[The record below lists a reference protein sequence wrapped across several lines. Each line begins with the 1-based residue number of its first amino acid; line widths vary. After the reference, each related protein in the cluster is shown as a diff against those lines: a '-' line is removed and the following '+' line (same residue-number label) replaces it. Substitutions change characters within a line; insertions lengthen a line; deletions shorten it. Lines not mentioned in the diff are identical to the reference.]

1 MGKLGLPRDMAK
13 VAMVVSNSCAPDPR
27 VLRSAFWLV
36 EAGHQVTIHAFDR
49 LQLHSKSES
58 THGARIMRYHLGQIP
73 YGGMRKTIKGIL
85 KFVKQVK
92 ASLRHSPPDLIYC
105 HDADTLSVAVSLKK
119 SHQIPFVFDM
129 HDLHHTWIRM
139 PAPKSIIRK
148 LLSGKMEATMLRQA
162 KKADAII
169 TTSGKIEGGKFD
181 GFEQYLQSKNLSSTV
196 VENRP
201 LEISIRQQKPSDD
214 KQWSIGYLGRVR
226 ELKTFTL
233 MLEAVKLIPITER
246 PKIIIAGD
254 GIKSKE
260 VNELIMNAVE
270 SGEVEAEVIGAFIQS
285 QFLELVS
292 QIDVMF
298 ALYPPNRG
306 NILQGALPVKMFDA
320 AANGVPSIVNS
331 DCLMGELAESEEL
344 GKAVAW
350 GDAQA
355 ACNALLELKG
365 AKVELRITSQREKE
379 KFLST
384 VLPLLD

>member
-1 MGKLGLPRDMAK
+1 
-13 VAMVVSNSCAPDPR
+13 MVVSNSCAPDPR

-49 LQLHSKSES
+49 LQQHAKSES
-58 THGARIMRYHLGQIP
+58 THGARIMRYHLGEIP

-85 KFVKQVK
+85 QFVKRVK
-92 ASLRHSPPDLIYC
+92 ASLMHSPPDLIYC

-139 PAPKSIIRK
+139 PAPNSILRK
-148 LLSGKMEATMLRQA
+148 LLSLKMEATMLRQA
-162 KKADAII
+162 RKADAII

-181 GFEQYLQSKNLSSTV
+181 GFEQYLQSKNLASTV

-201 LEISIRQQKPSDD
+201 LEMSIPQQEPSDN
-214 KQWSIGYLGRVR
+214 KQWTIGYLGRVR

-233 MLEAVKLIPITER
+233 MLEAIKLIPATER

-254 GIKSKE
+254 GTKAKE
-260 VNELIMNAVE
+260 VQQLMMNAVE
-270 SGEVEAEVIGAFIQS
+270 SGEIEAEVSGAFTSS
-285 QFLELVS
+285 QFEELVG
-292 QIDVMF
+292 QLDVMF

-306 NILQGALPVKMFDA
+306 NISQGALPVKMFDA

-331 DCLMGELAESEEL
+331 DCLMGELAEFEEI
-344 GKAVAW
+344 GRAVRW
-350 GDAQA
+350 DDAQA
-355 ACNALLELKG
+355 ACNAMLELKG
-365 AKVELRITSQREKE
+365 TIVELRITSQREKD

>member
-1 MGKLGLPRDMAK
+1 MAKLGLPSVMAK

-49 LQLHSKSES
+49 LQQHAKSES
-58 THGARIMRYHLGQIP
+58 THGARIMRYHLGEIP

-85 KFVKQVK
+85 QFVKRVK
-92 ASLRHSPPDLIYC
+92 ASLMHSPPDLIYC

-139 PAPKSIIRK
+139 PAPNSILRK
-148 LLSGKMEATMLRQA
+148 LLSLKMEATMLRQA
-162 KKADAII
+162 RKADAII

-181 GFEQYLQSKNLSSTV
+181 GFEQYLQSKNLASTV

-201 LEISIRQQKPSDD
+201 LEMSIPQQEPSDN
-214 KQWSIGYLGRVR
+214 KQWTIGYLGRVR

-233 MLEAVKLIPITER
+233 MLEAIKLIPATER

-254 GIKSKE
+254 GTKAKE
-260 VNELIMNAVE
+260 VQQLMMNAVE
-270 SGEVEAEVIGAFIQS
+270 SGEIEAEVSGAFTSS
-285 QFLELVS
+285 QFEELVG
-292 QIDVMF
+292 QLDVMF

-306 NILQGALPVKMFDA
+306 NISQGALPVKMFDA

-331 DCLMGELAESEEL
+331 DCLMGELAEFEEI
-344 GKAVAW
+344 GRAVRW
-350 GDAQA
+350 DDAEA
-355 ACNALLELKG
+355 ACNALLELRG
-365 AKVELRITSQREKE
+365 TIVELRITSQREKD
-379 KFLST
+379 KFLSA

>member
-1 MGKLGLPRDMAK
+1 MAK
-13 VAMVVSNSCAPDPR
+13 VAMVVSNSCSPDPR

-58 THGARIMRYHLGQIP
+58 THGARIMRYHLGEIP
-73 YGGMRKTIKGIL
+73 YGGMGKTIKGIL

-105 HDADTLSVAVSLKK
+105 HDADTLSIATSLKK

-139 PAPKSIIRK
+139 PAPNSIVRK
-148 LLSGKMEATMLRQA
+148 FLSRRMEAKMLRQA
-162 KKADAII
+162 KKADVII

-181 GFEQYLQSKNLSSTV
+181 GFEQYLQSKNLISTV

-201 LEISIRQQKPSDD
+201 LEMSIAQQKPSNAT
-214 KQWSIGYLGRVR
+214 KWSVGYLGRVR

-233 MLEAVKLIPITER
+233 MLEAIKLIPVAER
-246 PKIIIAGD
+246 PNIIIAGD
-254 GIKSKE
+254 GTKANE
-260 VNELIMNAVE
+260 VGELMMNAVN
-270 SGEVEAEVIGAFIQS
+270 SGEVEAEVSGAFTPN
-285 QFLELVS
+285 QFHELVS

-331 DCLMGELAESEEL
+331 DCLMGELAESEEI
-344 GKAVAW
+344 GRAVAW
-350 GDAQA
+350 DDAQA
-355 ACNALLELKG
+355 ACDALLELKG
-365 AKVELRITSQREKE
+365 TIVELKIT
-379 KFLST
+379 
-384 VLPLLD
+384 

>member
-1 MGKLGLPRDMAK
+1 MGKLGLPSVMAK

-36 EAGHQVTIHAFDR
+36 EAAHQVTIHAFDR
-49 LQLHSKSES
+49 LQLHAKSES
-58 THGARIMRYHLGQIP
+58 THGARIMRYHLGEIP

-85 KFVKQVK
+85 QFVKRVK
-92 ASLRHSPPDLIYC
+92 ASLIHSPPDLIYC

-139 PAPKSIIRK
+139 PAPNSILRK
-148 LLSGKMEATMLRQA
+148 LLSRKMEATMLRHA
-162 KKADAII
+162 RKADAII

-181 GFEQYLQSKNLSSTV
+181 GFEQYLQSKNLASSV

-201 LEISIRQQKPSDD
+201 LEMSIPQQEPSDN
-214 KQWSIGYLGRVR
+214 KQWTIGYLGRVR

-233 MLEAVKLIPITER
+233 MLEAIKLIPTTER

-254 GIKSKE
+254 GIKAKE
-260 VNELIMNAVE
+260 VQQLMMNAVE
-270 SGEVEAEVIGAFIQS
+270 SGEIEAEVSGAFTSS
-285 QFLELVS
+285 QFQELVG
-292 QIDVMF
+292 QLDVMF

-306 NILQGALPVKMFDA
+306 NISQGALPVKMFDA

-331 DCLMGELAESEEL
+331 DCLMGELAEFEEI
-344 GKAVAW
+344 GRAVRW
-350 GDAQA
+350 DDAEA
-355 ACNALLELKG
+355 ACNALLELRG
-365 AKVELRITSQREKE
+365 TIVELRITSQREKD
-379 KFLST
+379 KFLSA

>member
-1 MGKLGLPRDMAK
+1 MAKLGLPSVMAK

-49 LQLHSKSES
+49 LQQHAKSES
-58 THGARIMRYHLGQIP
+58 THGARIMRYHLGEIP

-85 KFVKQVK
+85 QFVKRVK
-92 ASLRHSPPDLIYC
+92 ASLMHSPPDLIYC

-139 PAPKSIIRK
+139 PAPNSILRK
-148 LLSGKMEATMLRQA
+148 LLSLKMEATMLRQA
-162 KKADAII
+162 RKADAII

-181 GFEQYLQSKNLSSTV
+181 GFEQYLQSKNLASTV

-201 LEISIRQQKPSDD
+201 LEMSIPQQEPSDN
-214 KQWSIGYLGRVR
+214 KQWTIGYLGRVR

-233 MLEAVKLIPITER
+233 MLEAIKLIPATER

-254 GIKSKE
+254 GTKAKE
-260 VNELIMNAVE
+260 VQQLMMNAVE
-270 SGEVEAEVIGAFIQS
+270 SGEIEAEVSGAFTSS
-285 QFLELVS
+285 QFEELVG
-292 QIDVMF
+292 QLDVMF

-306 NILQGALPVKMFDA
+306 NISQGALPVKMFDA

-331 DCLMGELAESEEL
+331 DCLMGELAEFEEI
-344 GKAVAW
+344 GRAVRW
-350 GDAQA
+350 DDAQA
-355 ACNALLELKG
+355 ACNAMLELKG
-365 AKVELRITSQREKE
+365 TIVELRITSQREKD